1 MKDLTKFKLNKKL
14 IRIIILII
22 QPVEKPQRKLGF
34 LMFYGII
41 GWGEGNDKKIERRK
55 TANGNDMHG

>member
-1 MKDLTKFKLNKKL
+1 MNKILNLNFNKYSPSKNPSF
-14 IRIIILII
+14 RW
-22 QPVEKPQRKLGF
+22 VF

-41 GWGEGNDKKIERRK
+41 GWGEENDKKIERRK